1 MSESIRK
8 WCTFY
13 AQARMERADDNLEII
28 VSSLRRERWKF
39 SLICVYSATVWTAV
53 SVQMH
58 GVALPLE
65 HFNRRGSLLAVA
77 LGANSEAVASLPTY
91 NLPKIVVPSPC
102 SFNYQNVGG
111 SSDNSIKPAMTSC
124 SAHNLATT
132 SALTP
137 SGPIQNSASASQFD
151 THIPCD
157 SEYGTQIVME
167 RISEWRPCYPRLCAY
182 HDCVSLASA
191 WGLGPPTTS
200 IEPRPTGASQAQSP
214 CEDDIGDGKSN
225 DLLSNC
231 PAFRN
236 ELGGEPIRRL
246 ALSRRVSAIPSDGLK
261 NMNET
266 WQREHT
272 ASEIGILE
280 DVSNVYLGGRLCAA
294 RQQKIVIEPQDIGAY
309 YYRHCFLGRP
319 HWNFFGTDETYG
331 PVAVSVVREHIEN
344 GIRNITIYR
353 MIVRISDLCTLR
365 VAIPEEVLS
374 DSNADQ
380 KNTRSLIKEL
390 LEIACPQIP
399 YGILRPAN
407 PSSTRVED
415 FLVKIDEQPIYTRY
429 KVGVMYCGVSQST
442 EEQMYNNENGS
453 PAFEEFLDFL
463 GQRVRLKGFDQYKGG
478 LDVRGDTTGTHSI
491 YVRYQAHEIM
501 FHVSTLL
508 PFTPSNKQQLAR
520 KRHIGNDM
528 VTVIFQEPGA
538 LPFSPITVR
547 SHFQH
552 VFIIVRANKPC
563 TDDVTYSIAV
573 SRAKDVP
580 AFGPAIP
587 QGATFPKSSEFHD
600 FFITKI
606 INAENAVHRSKKF
619 AAMAA
624 RTRREALKEIAE
636 NFASTHPN
644 DGPAKIASRFLVG
657 SVKRKERSLPRPT
670 LSESLHGALSWL
682 VEVHDHSQNQPITC
696 VLGVSG
702 ETFAILE
709 MPSGEVIFAI
719 PTHSIIGWANMDSGL
734 KIYFDHGD
742 MLLLRCCTTDNSD
755 RELTALIRRLECVT
769 KGDEAK
775 EVVYRRARTFD
786 NLGFHVQEEGVV
798 TDVEM
803 YRTAWRCGLRQGSR
817 IVEIEGMPIVTL
829 SYKEICNLMAHRTLL
844 RLIMISPAS
853 DGSPRRGCA
862 DPHCPAVSV
871 DEQLLLTPEAFAKRK
886 VNYHDIFENEQ
897 LHTLN
902 NWEETRKQSSNF
914 EDGPIAKNRHTVA
927 KFTHQG
933 RLSYPANVNVVV
945 DPSHPRAVKWK
956 TMSNCLYESTYKIQ
970 NASKGIIVLKVHNSE
985 KETDLFQGQ
994 LQRQPRSDVHDC
1006 SINPLR
1012 EMEQSDKMVE
1022 KKNAELV
1029 KSQEQLQKSLR
1040 EKQALEAMIS
1050 RLKEELTK
1058 AS

>member
-1 MSESIRK
+1 MDSSQSGDT
-8 WCTFY
+8 WCSSTV
-13 AQARMERADDNLEII
+13 RALDI
-28 VSSLRRERWKF
+28 F
-39 SLICVYSATVWTAV
+39 S
-53 SVQMH
+53 
-58 GVALPLE
+58 
-65 HFNRRGSLLAVA
+65 RRGSLLAVA
-77 LGANSEAVASLPTY
+77 LGGVNSEAIASLPTY
-91 NLPKIVVPSPC
+91 SSSKVIISTPNSSIC
-102 SFNYQNVGG
+102 QNVTSGN
-111 SSDNSIKPAMTSC
+111 SDRSGNPTMTSC
-124 SAHNLATT
+124 SMHGLATT
-132 SALTP
+132 STLAP
-137 SGPIQNSASASQFD
+137 SGSSQTNVLSAQLDPHTTYDSDSSQIAPE
-151 THIPCD
+151 H
-157 SEYGTQIVME
+157 
-167 RISEWRPCYPRLCAY
+167 ISEWRPCYPRLCAH

-200 IEPRPTGASQAQSP
+200 LEPRPTGASQAQSP
-214 CEDDIGDGKSN
+214 CEDDTGDGKSN
-225 DLLSNC
+225 DLLANC

-246 ALSRRVSAIPSDGLK
+246 VLSRRFSATAANELRNP
-261 NMNET
+261 NET

-294 RQQKIVIEPQDIGAY
+294 RQQKVVIEPQDIGAY

-331 PVAVSVVREHIEN
+331 PVAVSVVRERIEN
-344 GIRNITIYR
+344 GLQNVTIYR
-353 MIVRISDLCTLR
+353 MIIRLSDLCTLR
-365 VAIPEEVLS
+365 VAIPEEVIS
-374 DSNADQ
+374 ENNADQ

-390 LEIACPQIP
+390 LEIACPQIHC
-399 YGILRPAN
+399 GILRPVN
-407 PSSTRVED
+407 PSFTRVED
-415 FLVKIDEQPIYTRY
+415 LLVKIDE
-429 KVGVMYCGVSQST
+429 
-442 EEQMYNNENGS
+442 
-453 PAFEEFLDFL
+453 
-463 GQRVRLKGFDQYKGG
+463 
-478 LDVRGDTTGTHSI
+478 
-491 YVRYQAHEIM
+491 
-501 FHVSTLL
+501 
-508 PFTPSNKQQLAR
+508 QLAR

-552 VFIIVRANKPC
+552 VFIIVRANNPC

-580 AFGPAIP
+580 AFGPAVP

-624 RTRREALKEIAE
+624 RTRREALKEVAE
-636 NFASTHPN
+636 NFASTYPN

-657 SVKRKERSLPRPT
+657 SVKRKERSLPRPI

-682 VEVHDHSQNQPITC
+682 VEVHDHSQNQSITC

-702 ETFAILE
+702 ETLAVLE
-709 MPSGEVIFAI
+709 MPSGEVICAI
-719 PTHSIIGWANMDSGL
+719 PTHSIIGWANMDLGL

-775 EVVYRRARTFD
+775 EVLHRRARASD
-786 NLGFHVQEEGVV
+786 SLGFHLQEEGVV

-803 YRTAWRCGLRQGSR
+803 YQTAWRCGLRQGSR
-817 IVEIEGMPIVTL
+817 IVEIEGKPIVTMN
-829 SYKEICNLMAHRTLL
+829 YNEICDLMAHRTSL

-862 DPHCPAVSV
+862 DPHCPAVSG
-871 DEQLLLTPEAFAKRK
+871 DERLLLMPDTFAKRNMSYLNSFK
-886 VNYHDIFENEQ
+886 NEQ
-897 LHTLN
+897 LHTFNHLDRN
-902 NWEETRKQSSNF
+902 RKQSSSF
-914 EDGPIAKNRHTVA
+914 EDESFARNRNGAMKKLTRYERLGHVRCERSAK
-927 KFTHQG
+927 
-933 RLSYPANVNVVV
+933 V
-945 DPSHPRAVKWK
+945 DVKWK
-956 TMSNCLYESTYKIQ
+956 TLSNCLYESTYKVQ
-970 NASKGIIVLKVHNSE
+970 QSKGDIHNRRFNLLSKAEESGKIVA
-985 KETDLFQGQ
+985 
-994 LQRQPRSDVHDC
+994 
-1006 SINPLR
+1006 
-1012 EMEQSDKMVE
+1012 
-1022 KKNAELV
+1022 KKNVELE
-1029 KSQEQLQKSLR
+1029 KSKIQLQKTLR

-1058 AS
+1058 ERRAHEMTKLELQKLQKYFEMVPNVSL

>member
-1 MSESIRK
+1 MDSGQPADAWYSS
-8 WCTFY
+8 T
-13 AQARMERADDNLEII
+13 AR
-28 VSSLRRERWKF
+28 
-39 SLICVYSATVWTAV
+39 
-53 SVQMH
+53 
-58 GVALPLE
+58 ALDI
-65 HFNRRGSLLAVA
+65 FNRRGSLLAVA
-77 LGANSEAVASLPTY
+77 LGGVNSETIASLPVYNSLKVNESAPHSSTY
-91 NLPKIVVPSPC
+91 QHVNIGNS
-102 SFNYQNVGG
+102 NHNV
-111 SSDNSIKPAMTSC
+111 NPAMTSC
-124 SAHNLATT
+124 STHGLATT
-132 SALTP
+132 STLAP
-137 SGPIQNSASASQFD
+137 SGSIQSSVSGSQFD
-151 THIPCD
+151 PHASYDPDFNSQTAF
-157 SEYGTQIVME
+157 EY
-167 RISEWRPCYPRLCAY
+167 ISEWRPCYPRLCAH

-191 WGLGPPTTS
+191 WGLGPPTTF

-214 CEDDIGDGKSN
+214 CEDDMGDGKSN
-225 DLLSNC
+225 DLLANC

-236 ELGGEPIRRL
+236 ELGGEPVRRL
-246 ALSRRVSAIPSDGLK
+246 ALSRFFNPVSTDELR
-261 NMNET
+261 NRNET

-272 ASEIGILE
+272 ASEVGILE

-294 RQQKIVIEPQDIGAY
+294 RQQKVVIEPQDIGAY

-331 PVAVSVVREHIEN
+331 PVAVSVVRERIESGDQN
-344 GIRNITIYR
+344 ATIYR
-353 MIVRISDLCTLR
+353 MIIRLSDLCTLR
-365 VAIPEEVLS
+365 VAIPEEVIS
-374 DSNADQ
+374 DNNADQ

-390 LEIACPQIP
+390 LEIACPQIH

-429 KVGVMYCGVSQST
+429 KVGVMYCGVCQST

-491 YVRYQAHEIM
+491 YVKYQAHEIM
-501 FHVSTLL
+501 FHISTLL

-552 VFIIVRANKPC
+552 VFIIIRANNPC

-580 AFGPAIP
+580 AFGPAVP

-636 NFASTHPN
+636 NFASAHPN

-657 SVKRKERSLPRPT
+657 SVKRKERSSPRPL
-670 LSESLHGALSWL
+670 LSESVHGALSWL
-682 VEVHDHSQNQPITC
+682 VEVHDHSQNQSITC
-696 VLGVSG
+696 VLGISG
-702 ETFAILE
+702 ETLAILE
-709 MPSGEVIFAI
+709 MPSGEVICAI

-734 KIYFDHGD
+734 KIYYDHGD
-742 MLLLRCCTTDNSD
+742 MLLLRCCITDNND
-755 RELTALIRRLECVT
+755 RELIALIRRLECVT

-775 EVVYRRARTFD
+775 EVLHRRARSSD
-786 NLGFHVQEEGVV
+786 SWGFHLQEEGVV

-803 YRTAWRCGLRQGSR
+803 YHAAWRCGLRQGSR
-817 IVEIEGMPIVTL
+817 IVEIEDRPIVTM
-829 SYKEICNLMAHRTLL
+829 SYNEISDLMLHRTSL

-862 DPHCPAVSV
+862 DPHCPAVSG
-871 DEQLLLTPEAFAKRK
+871 DERLLLMPDTFAKRNLNCQIPFK
-886 VNYHDIFENEQ
+886 NEQ
-897 LHTLN
+897 FRTLN
-902 NWEETRKQSSNF
+902 HWDKAGKQSSSF
-914 EDGPIAKNRHTVA
+914 EDESMARKRRAAVA
-927 KFTHQG
+927 KLAYGEKFGCARYERRVKIEPT
-933 RLSYPANVNVVV
+933 
-945 DPSHPRAVKWK
+945 KWK
-956 TMSNCLYESTYKIQ
+956 TMGNCLYESTYKVQGRVLRVRSEDSLISSFKNSSNTYSQ
-970 NASKGIIVLKVHNSE
+970 STNNAYDRNINLPCKAEESE
-985 KETDLFQGQ
+985 KIV
-994 LQRQPRSDVHDC
+994 S
-1006 SINPLR
+1006 
-1012 EMEQSDKMVE
+1012 
-1022 KKNAELV
+1022 KKNDELE
-1029 KSQEQLQKSLR
+1029 KSQTQLQKTLR

-1058 AS
+1058 ERRAHEMTKLELQKLQKYFEMVPNVSL

>member
-1 MSESIRK
+1 MDSSQSEDI
-8 WCTFY
+8 WCRST
-13 AQARMERADDNLEII
+13 AR
-28 VSSLRRERWKF
+28 
-39 SLICVYSATVWTAV
+39 
-53 SVQMH
+53 
-58 GVALPLE
+58 ALDI
-65 HFNRRGSLLAVA
+65 FNRRGSLLAVA
-77 LGANSEAVASLPTY
+77 LGGVNSEAIASLPTY
-91 NLPKIVVPSPC
+91 NSSKITISAPNS
-102 SFNYQNVGG
+102 SNYQNVSNG
-111 SSDNSIKPAMTSC
+111 NSGRSGISTMTSC
-124 SAHNLATT
+124 PTHGLATT

-137 SGPIQNSASASQFD
+137 SGSIQTNVSLSQFD
-151 THIPCD
+151 SHPTYD
-157 SEYGTQIVME
+157 SDSSSQIAPE
-167 RISEWRPCYPRLCAY
+167 RISEWRPCFPRLCAH

-200 IEPRPTGASQAQSP
+200 LEPRPTGASQAQSP
-214 CEDDIGDGKSN
+214 CEDDMGDGKSN
-225 DLLSNC
+225 DLLANC

-246 ALSRRVSAIPSDGLK
+246 ALSRRFNAVSTDELRR
-261 NMNET
+261 NRNET

-294 RQQKIVIEPQDIGAY
+294 RQQKVVIEPQDIGAY

-331 PVAVSVVREHIEN
+331 PIAVSVVRERIESGVQN
-344 GIRNITIYR
+344 VTIYR
-353 MIVRISDLCTLR
+353 MIIRLSDLCTLR
-365 VAIPEEVLS
+365 VAIPEEVIS
-374 DSNADQ
+374 ENNADQ

-390 LEIACPQIP
+390 LEIACPQIH
-399 YGILRPAN
+399 YGILRPVN
-407 PSSTRVED
+407 PSCTRVED

-491 YVRYQAHEIM
+491 YVKYQAHEIM

-552 VFIIVRANKPC
+552 VFIIVRANNPC

-580 AFGPAIP
+580 AFGPAVP

-624 RTRREALKEIAE
+624 RTRREALKEVAE
-636 NFASTHPN
+636 NFASAHPN

-657 SVKRKERSLPRPT
+657 SVKRKERSLPRPV

-682 VEVHDHSQNQPITC
+682 VEVHDHSQNQSITC
-696 VLGVSG
+696 VLGLSS
-702 ETFAILE
+702 ETLAILE
-709 MPSGEVIFAI
+709 MPSGEVICAI

-742 MLLLRCCTTDNSD
+742 MLLLRCCTADNSD

-775 EVVYRRARTFD
+775 EVLHRRVRASD
-786 NLGFHVQEEGVV
+786 SLGFHVQEEGVV

-803 YRTAWRCGLRQGSR
+803 YHTAWRCGLRQGSR
-817 IVEIEGMPIVTL
+817 VVEIEGKPIVTM
-829 SYKEICNLMAHRTLL
+829 SYNEICDLLAHRTAL

-862 DPHCPAVSV
+862 DPHCPAVSG
-871 DEQLLLTPEAFAKRK
+871 DERLLLMPDTFAKRNMSYLSSFK
-886 VNYHDIFENEQ
+886 TEQ
-897 LHTLN
+897 LRTFNHWDKN
-902 NWEETRKQSSNF
+902 RKQSNSF
-914 EDGPIAKNRHTVA
+914 EDESVAKNRHGA
-927 KFTHQG
+927 MRNLAPYE
-933 RLSYPANVNVVV
+933 RLSYIRCERPAKTEL
-945 DPSHPRAVKWK
+945 VKWK
-956 TMSNCLYESTYKIQ
+956 TLSNCLYESIYKVQGRMLRVRSEDSLVSSIENSYNTY
-970 NASKGIIVLKVHNSE
+970 SKSK
-985 KETDLFQGQ
+985 
-994 LQRQPRSDVHDC
+994 SDAYDR
-1006 SINPLR
+1006 SINLISKTEESR
-1012 EMEQSDKMVE
+1012 KLAA
-1022 KKNAELV
+1022 KNNAELENS
-1029 KSQEQLQKSLR
+1029 KIQLQKTLR
-1040 EKQALEAMIS
+1040 EKQALEAMVS

-1058 AS
+1058 ERRAHEMTKLELQKLQKYFEMLPNVSL

>member
-1 MSESIRK
+1 MESGQPADA
-8 WCTFY
+8 WYSST
-13 AQARMERADDNLEII
+13 AR
-28 VSSLRRERWKF
+28 
-39 SLICVYSATVWTAV
+39 
-53 SVQMH
+53 
-58 GVALPLE
+58 ALDI
-65 HFNRRGSLLAVA
+65 FNRRGSLLAVA
-77 LGANSEAVASLPTY
+77 LGVNSETIASLPAY
-91 NLPKIVVPSPC
+91 NSSKVNVSAPS
-102 SFNYQNVGG
+102 SYQNV
-111 SSDNSIKPAMTSC
+111 NSINSGHSVNPAMTSC
-124 SAHNLATT
+124 STHGLATT
-132 SALTP
+132 STLAP
-137 SGPIQNSASASQFD
+137 SGSVQNSASGSQFD
-151 THIPCD
+151 NDSDFNSQTVSEHIKYFL
-157 SEYGTQIVME
+157 SLITQ
-167 RISEWRPCYPRLCAY
+167 EWRPCYPRLCAH

-214 CEDDIGDGKSN
+214 CEDDTGD
-225 DLLSNC
+225 
-231 PAFRN
+231 
-236 ELGGEPIRRL
+236 GGEPIRRL
-246 ALSRRVSAIPSDGLK
+246 ALSRLFSATSTDELRNK
-261 NMNET
+261 NET

-294 RQQKIVIEPQDIGAY
+294 RQQKVVIEPQDIGAY

-331 PVAVSVVREHIEN
+331 PVAVSIVRERIES
-344 GIRNITIYR
+344 GVQNITIYR
-353 MIVRISDLCTLR
+353 MIIRLSDLCTLR
-365 VAIPEEVLS
+365 VAIPEDVIS
-374 DSNADQ
+374 DNNTDQ

-390 LEIACPQIP
+390 LEIACPQIH

-429 KVGVMYCGVSQST
+429 KVGVMYCGVCQST

-491 YVRYQAHEIM
+491 YVKYQAHEIM
-501 FHVSTLL
+501 FHISTLL

-552 VFIIVRANKPC
+552 VFIIVRANNPC

-636 NFASTHPN
+636 NFASAYPN

-657 SVKRKERSLPRPT
+657 SVKRKERSTPRPM
-670 LSESLHGALSWL
+670 LSETVHGALSWL
-682 VEVHDHSQNQPITC
+682 VEVHDHSQNQSVTC
-696 VLGVSG
+696 VLGISS
-702 ETFAILE
+702 ETLAILE
-709 MPSGEVIFAI
+709 MPSGEVICAI
-719 PTHSIIGWANMDSGL
+719 PTHSIIGWANTDSGL

-742 MLLLRCCTTDNSD
+742 VLLLRCCITDNSD
-755 RELTALIRRLECVT
+755 RELITLIRRLECVT

-775 EVVYRRARTFD
+775 EVLHRRARTSD
-786 NLGFHVQEEGVV
+786 GWGFHLQEEGVV

-803 YRTAWRCGLRQGSR
+803 YHTAWRCGLRQGSR
-817 IVEIEGMPIVTL
+817 IVEIEGKPIVTMC
-829 SYKEICNLMAHRTLL
+829 YNEISDLMSRRTSL

-862 DPHCPAVSV
+862 DPHCPAVSG
-871 DEQLLLTPEAFAKRK
+871 DESILIAFK
-886 VNYHDIFENEQ
+886 NEH
-897 LHTLN
+897 LRALN
-902 NWEETRKQSSNF
+902 HWDKTGKQSSSF
-914 EDGPIAKNRHTVA
+914 EDESMTKKRRAAATKLACCERLAKIEPIKR
-927 KFTHQG
+927 
-933 RLSYPANVNVVV
+933 
-945 DPSHPRAVKWK
+945 K
-956 TMSNCLYESTYKIQ
+956 TCLYESIYKVQ
-970 NASKGIIVLKVHNSE
+970 QLTDNAYGRNINLVCKPEESGKIVA
-985 KETDLFQGQ
+985 
-994 LQRQPRSDVHDC
+994 
-1006 SINPLR
+1006 
-1012 EMEQSDKMVE
+1012 
-1022 KKNAELV
+1022 KKNVELE
-1029 KSQEQLQKSLR
+1029 KSQTQLRKTLR

-1058 AS
+1058 ERRAHEMTKLELQKLQKYFEMVPNVSL

>member
-1 MSESIRK
+1 MDSGQPADAWYSS
-8 WCTFY
+8 T
-13 AQARMERADDNLEII
+13 AR
-28 VSSLRRERWKF
+28 
-39 SLICVYSATVWTAV
+39 
-53 SVQMH
+53 
-58 GVALPLE
+58 ALDI
-65 HFNRRGSLLAVA
+65 FNRRGSLLAVA
-77 LGANSEAVASLPTY
+77 LGGVNSETIASLPVYNSLKVNESAPHSSTY
-91 NLPKIVVPSPC
+91 QHVNIGNS
-102 SFNYQNVGG
+102 NHNV
-111 SSDNSIKPAMTSC
+111 NPAMTSC
-124 SAHNLATT
+124 STHGLATT
-132 SALTP
+132 STLAP
-137 SGPIQNSASASQFD
+137 SGSIQSSVSGSQFD
-151 THIPCD
+151 PHASYDPDFNSQTAF
-157 SEYGTQIVME
+157 EY
-167 RISEWRPCYPRLCAY
+167 ISEWRPCYPRLCAH

-191 WGLGPPTTS
+191 WGLGPPTTF

-214 CEDDIGDGKSN
+214 CEDDMGDGKSN
-225 DLLSNC
+225 DLLANC

-236 ELGGEPIRRL
+236 ELGGEPVRRL
-246 ALSRRVSAIPSDGLK
+246 ALSRFFNPVSTDELR
-261 NMNET
+261 NRNET

-272 ASEIGILE
+272 ASEVGILE

-294 RQQKIVIEPQDIGAY
+294 RQQKVVIEPQDIGAY

-331 PVAVSVVREHIEN
+331 PVAVSVVRERIESGDQN
-344 GIRNITIYR
+344 ATIYR
-353 MIVRISDLCTLR
+353 MIIRLSDLCTLR
-365 VAIPEEVLS
+365 VAIPEEVIS
-374 DSNADQ
+374 DNNADQ

-390 LEIACPQIP
+390 LEIACPQIH

-429 KVGVMYCGVSQST
+429 KVGVMYCGVCQST

-491 YVRYQAHEIM
+491 YVKYQAHEIM
-501 FHVSTLL
+501 FHISTLL

-552 VFIIVRANKPC
+552 VFIIIRANNPC

-580 AFGPAIP
+580 AFGPAVP

-636 NFASTHPN
+636 NFASAHPN

-657 SVKRKERSLPRPT
+657 SVKRKERSSPRPL
-670 LSESLHGALSWL
+670 LSESVHGALSWL
-682 VEVHDHSQNQPITC
+682 VEVHDHSQNQSITC
-696 VLGVSG
+696 VLGISG
-702 ETFAILE
+702 ETLAILE
-709 MPSGEVIFAI
+709 MPSGK
-719 PTHSIIGWANMDSGL
+719 L
-734 KIYFDHGD
+734 KIYYDHGD
-742 MLLLRCCTTDNSD
+742 MLLLRCCITDNND
-755 RELTALIRRLECVT
+755 RELIALIRRLECVT

-775 EVVYRRARTFD
+775 EVLHRRARSSD
-786 NLGFHVQEEGVV
+786 SWGFHLQEEGVV

-803 YRTAWRCGLRQGSR
+803 YHAAWRCGLRQGSR
-817 IVEIEGMPIVTL
+817 IVE
-829 SYKEICNLMAHRTLL
+829 
-844 RLIMISPAS
+844 
-853 DGSPRRGCA
+853 GCA
-862 DPHCPAVSV
+862 DPHCPAVSG
-871 DEQLLLTPEAFAKRK
+871 DERLLLMPDTFAKRNLNCQIPFK
-886 VNYHDIFENEQ
+886 NEQ
-897 LHTLN
+897 FRTLN
-902 NWEETRKQSSNF
+902 HWDKAGKQSSSF
-914 EDGPIAKNRHTVA
+914 EDESMARKRRAAVA
-927 KFTHQG
+927 KLAYGEKFGCARYERPVKIEPT
-933 RLSYPANVNVVV
+933 
-945 DPSHPRAVKWK
+945 KWK
-956 TMSNCLYESTYKIQ
+956 TMGNCLYESTYKVQ
-970 NASKGIIVLKVHNSE
+970 GRVLRVRSEDSLISSFKTPLIPIPKEPNSTA
-985 KETDLFQGQ
+985 KT
-994 LQRQPRSDVHDC
+994 
-1006 SINPLR
+1006 
-1012 EMEQSDKMVE
+1012 
-1022 KKNAELV
+1022 
-1029 KSQEQLQKSLR
+1029 LR

-1058 AS
+1058 ERRAHEMTKLELQKLQKYFEMVPNVSL

>member
-1 MSESIRK
+1 MDSGQPADA
-8 WCTFY
+8 WCSST
-13 AQARMERADDNLEII
+13 AR
-28 VSSLRRERWKF
+28 
-39 SLICVYSATVWTAV
+39 
-53 SVQMH
+53 
-58 GVALPLE
+58 ALDI
-65 HFNRRGSLLAVA
+65 FNRRGSLLAVA
-77 LGANSEAVASLPTY
+77 LGGVNSEAVASLPTY
-91 NLPKIVVPSPC
+91 NSPKATAPAPYS
-102 SFNYQNVGG
+102 SSYQYNDHNI
-111 SSDNSIKPAMTSC
+111 STTMTSC
-124 SAHNLATT
+124 PTHGFATT
-132 SALTP
+132 SSVAS
-137 SGPIQNSASASQFD
+137 SGSVQNNVAASQYD
-151 THIPCD
+151 TRVAIDGDC
-157 SEYGTQIVME
+157 SSQIVSE
-167 RISEWRPCYPRLCAY
+167 RINEWRPCYPRLCAH

-200 IEPRPTGASQAQSP
+200 LEPRPTGASQAQSP
-214 CEDDIGDGKSN
+214 CEDDMGDGKSN
-225 DLLSNC
+225 DLLANC

-246 ALSRRVSAIPSDGLK
+246 ALSRRFSAASKDELK
-261 NMNET
+261 NKDET

-294 RQQKIVIEPQDIGAY
+294 RQQKVVIEPQDIGAY

-319 HWNFFGTDETYG
+319 HWNFFGTDETLG
-331 PVAVSVVREHIEN
+331 PVAVSVVRERIES
-344 GIRNITIYR
+344 GIQNVTIYR
-353 MIVRISDLCTLR
+353 MIVRLSDLCTLR
-365 VAIPEEVLS
+365 VAIPEEVVS
-374 DSNADQ
+374 DNNTDQ

-390 LEIACPQIP
+390 LEIACPQIH

-407 PSSTRVED
+407 PSFTRVED

-429 KVGVMYCGVSQST
+429 KVGVMYCGVCQST
-442 EEQMYNNENGS
+442 EEQMYNNESGS

-491 YVRYQAHEIM
+491 YVKYQAHEIM

-552 VFIIVRANKPC
+552 VFIIVRANNPC

-580 AFGPAIP
+580 AFGPAVP
-587 QGATFPKSSEFHD
+587 QGATFPKSAEFHD

-636 NFASTHPN
+636 NFSSAHPN

-657 SVKRKERSLPRPT
+657 SVKRKERSLPRPV

-682 VEVHDHSQNQPITC
+682 VEVHDHSQNQSITC
-696 VLGVSG
+696 VLGLSS
-702 ETFAILE
+702 ETLAILE
-709 MPSGEVIFAI
+709 MPSGQVICAI
-719 PTHSIIGWANMDSGL
+719 PTHSIIGWANTDSGL

-742 MLLLRCCTTDNSD
+742 VLLLRCRTTDNSD

-775 EVVYRRARTFD
+775 EVLHRRARTSD
-786 NLGFHVQEEGVV
+786 NLGFHLQEEGVV

-803 YRTAWRCGLRQGSR
+803 YHTAWRCGLRQGSR
-817 IVEIEGMPIVTL
+817 IVEIEGKPIVTM
-829 SYKEICNLMAHRTLL
+829 SYNEICDLMAHRTSL
-844 RLIMISPAS
+844 RLIMILPAS

-862 DPHCPAVSV
+862 DPHCPAVSG
-871 DEQLLLTPEAFAKRK
+871 DERLLLMPDTFAKRNM
-886 VNYHDIFENEQ
+886 NYLSSFKNEQ
-897 LHTLN
+897 LRMLN
-902 NWEETRKQSSNF
+902 NWDKTRKQSSSF
-914 EDGPIAKNRHTVA
+914 EDESIAWNRHNAATKLARYERVSCYV
-927 KFTHQG
+927 
-933 RLSYPANVNVVV
+933 RYERPANTE
-945 DPSHPRAVKWK
+945 PVKWK
-956 TMSNCLYESTYKIQ
+956 VLNNCLYESTYKVQGRILR
-970 NASKGIIVLKVHNSE
+970 VRSE
-985 KETDLFQGQ
+985 DSLISSSENCRNTYSQS
-994 LQRQPRSDVHDC
+994 RSDTYGR
-1006 SINPLR
+1006 SISLISKTG
-1012 EMEQSDKMVE
+1012 ESGKIVA
-1022 KKNAELV
+1022 KKNAELE
-1029 KSQEQLQKSLR
+1029 KSKTQLQKTLR

-1058 AS
+1058 ERRAHEMTKLELQKLQKYFEMLPNVSL

>member
-1 MSESIRK
+1 MDSGQPADA
-8 WCTFY
+8 WCSST
-13 AQARMERADDNLEII
+13 ARAFDI
-28 VSSLRRERWKF
+28 F
-39 SLICVYSATVWTAV
+39 S
-53 SVQMH
+53 
-58 GVALPLE
+58 
-65 HFNRRGSLLAVA
+65 RRGSLLAVA
-77 LGANSEAVASLPTY
+77 LGGINSEGISSLPAY
-91 NLPKIVVPSPC
+91 KSSKITAPTLYS
-102 SFNYQNVGG
+102 SNYQNVSSGNSG
-111 SSDNSIKPAMTSC
+111 HSDNPTMTSC
-124 SAHNLATT
+124 SAHSLATT
-132 SALTP
+132 SAVTL
-137 SGPIQNSASASQFD
+137 SGSVQTNVSVSHFD
-151 THIPCD
+151 THAACD
-157 SEYGTQIVME
+157 PDYSAQIAPE
-167 RISEWRPCYPRLCAY
+167 RISEWRPCYPRLCAH

-214 CEDDIGDGKSN
+214 CEDDAGDGKSN
-225 DLLSNC
+225 DLLANC

-246 ALSRRVSAIPSDGLK
+246 ALSRRLSVASVDKLRNK
-261 NMNET
+261 NET

-309 YYRHCFLGRP
+309 YYRHCFVGRP
-319 HWNFFGTDETYG
+319 HWNFFGIDETLG
-331 PVAVSVVREHIEN
+331 PVAVSVVRERIESDIQN
-344 GIRNITIYR
+344 VTIYR
-353 MIVRISDLCTLR
+353 MIIRLSDLCTLR
-365 VAIPEEVLS
+365 VAIPEDVLS
-374 DSNADQ
+374 DNNADQ
-380 KNTRSLIKEL
+380 KNNRLLIKEL
-390 LEIACPQIP
+390 LEIACPQIH

-407 PSSTRVED
+407 PSFTRVED

-429 KVGVMYCGVSQST
+429 KVGVMYCGVCQST
-442 EEQMYNNENGS
+442 EEQMYNNESGS

-463 GQRVRLKGFDQYKGG
+463 GQRIRLKGFDQYKGG

-491 YVRYQAHEIM
+491 YVKYQAHEIM

-552 VFIIVRANKPC
+552 VFIIVRANNPC

-580 AFGPAIP
+580 AFGPAVP

-657 SVKRKERSLPRPT
+657 SVKRKERSLPRP
-670 LSESLHGALSWL
+670 LFSESLHGALSWL
-682 VEVHDHSQNQPITC
+682 VEVHDYSQNQSITC
-696 VLGVSG
+696 VLGISG
-702 ETFAILE
+702 ETLAILE
-709 MPSGEVIFAI
+709 MPSGEVICAI
-719 PTHSIIGWANMDSGL
+719 PTHSVIGWANMDSGL

-742 MLLLRCCTTDNSD
+742 VLLLRCCKTDNSD
-755 RELTALIRRLECVT
+755 RELSALIRRLEGVT

-775 EVVYRRARTFD
+775 EVLHRRSRVSD
-786 NLGFHVQEEGVV
+786 NLGFHLQEEGVV

-803 YRTAWRCGLRQGSR
+803 YHTAWRCGLRQGSR
-817 IVEIEGMPIVTL
+817 IVEIEGRPIVTM
-829 SYKEICNLMAHRTLL
+829 SYNEICDLMAHRTSL

-862 DPHCPAVSV
+862 DPHCPAVSG
-871 DEQLLLTPEAFAKRK
+871 DEQVLLMSDTFAKRNMK
-886 VNYHDIFENEQ
+886 NEQ
-897 LHTLN
+897 LRTLN
-902 NWEETRKQSSNF
+902 NWDKSRKQSNSF
-914 EDGPIAKNRHTVA
+914 EDESIVKNRHTAMTKFARYERVSYLCCERPA
-927 KFTHQG
+927 KAE
-933 RLSYPANVNVVV
+933 P
-945 DPSHPRAVKWK
+945 VKWK
-956 TMSNCLYESTYKIQ
+956 TFSNCLYESTYKAQGRIMRVRSEDSLVLSAEKCYNICPQ
-970 NASKGIIVLKVHNSE
+970 SQGDTCDRSIISKAEEAGKIVA
-985 KETDLFQGQ
+985 
-994 LQRQPRSDVHDC
+994 
-1006 SINPLR
+1006 
-1012 EMEQSDKMVE
+1012 
-1022 KKNAELV
+1022 KKNAELE
-1029 KSQEQLQKSLR
+1029 KSKTQLQETLR

-1058 AS
+1058 ERRAHEMTKLELQKLQKYFEMVPNVSL